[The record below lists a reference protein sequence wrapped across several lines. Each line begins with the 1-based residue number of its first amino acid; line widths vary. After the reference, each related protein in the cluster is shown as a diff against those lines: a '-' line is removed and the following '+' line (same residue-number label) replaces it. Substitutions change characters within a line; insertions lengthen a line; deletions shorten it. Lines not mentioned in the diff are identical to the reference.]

1 MRLALRQSYLAISG
15 ATAAGALLGLAGI
28 ALISAR
34 APHDA
39 LGAHAST
46 ALTLLRLNAVVALWP
61 IALLGLGWHRI
72 PFARRVGDTL
82 VRAQLLGNGLVAG
95 NALGQHPQL
104 WRYLPHLPFEWL
116 AIAIPVAAWVS
127 ARRADISYER
137 QTLLAV
143 AVACLGALTVAAAV
157 ETYLVPIA

>member
-1 MRLALRQSYLAISG
+1 MRLALRQSYLAITG

-28 ALISAR
+28 ALINTR

-39 LGAHAST
+39 LTADAST
-46 ALTLLRLNAVVALWP
+46 ALTLLRLNAIVALWP
-61 IALLGLGWHRI
+61 IALLAIGWHRI

-95 NALGQHPQL
+95 DALGQHPQL
-104 WRYLPHLPFEWL
+104 WRYLPHLPVEWL

-127 ARRADISYER
+127 ARRASISYER